1 MKLKRG
7 DWVTGITESE
17 NKECYQVYCRR
28 GNNLWITLNNK
39 KYTET
44 SWFVKEDDVYI
55 TKVTDFV
62 KYKKI
67 L

>member
-7 DWVTGITESE
+7 DWISGINHEDS
-17 NKECYQVYCRR
+17 NCYQVYCRR
-28 GNNLWITLNNK
+28 GNNLWITLNGK

-44 SWFVKEDDVYI
+44 SWFVEENDEYI
-55 TKVTDFV
+55 KKVTDFK